1 MNCKST
7 KSAIKHKNCTINKMV
22 LYLCIKVSGRRRR
35 MVISVGAQSAA
46 VRTRYFAPAPT
57 NEKSRRIQCKI
68 RPIHPP
74 IQTPNPQWHRKK
86 IAHLTLNY
94 FHAH

>member
-57 NEKSRRIQCKI
+57 NEKSRRINQSKTSVVCVRRVMANRDMIIILI
-68 RPIHPP
+68 RGS
-74 IQTPNPQWHRKK
+74 
-86 IAHLTLNY
+86 L
-94 FHAH
+94 

>member
-1 MNCKST
+1 
-7 KSAIKHKNCTINKMV
+7 
-22 LYLCIKVSGRRRR
+22 
-35 MVISVGAQSAA
+35 MVISVGAQSAE

-68 RPIHPP
+68 RPIQTP